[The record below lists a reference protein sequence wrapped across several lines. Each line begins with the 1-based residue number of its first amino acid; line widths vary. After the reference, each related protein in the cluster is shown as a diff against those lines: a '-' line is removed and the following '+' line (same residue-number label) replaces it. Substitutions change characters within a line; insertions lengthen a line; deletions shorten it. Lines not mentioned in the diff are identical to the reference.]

1 MRILSIFLLLALFS
15 IESSG
20 QSDLLIFKKNNR
32 TIQSF
37 YPDSKIQFM
46 ANDMPHEGY
55 ITAIERDSLFLIQY
69 DIRQVYTNLGVYILD
84 TVARYRYAVPF
95 KEITGIIKDRSSFV
109 GASGVALLG
118 GGILL
123 TTGGLLTWVFA
134 KPNTRYYARP
144 EFVIGAAVAAAV
156 GYAMMKASGSSL
168 QKLGKKY
175 TLTYIHMK

>member
-109 GASGVALLG
+109 GA
-118 GGILL
+118 
-123 TTGGLLTWVFA
+123 
-134 KPNTRYYARP
+134 
-144 EFVIGAAVAAAV
+144 
-156 GYAMMKASGSSL
+156 
-168 QKLGKKY
+168 
-175 TLTYIHMK
+175 

>member
-1 MRILSIFLLLALFS
+1 MRILSIFLLLAFIS
-15 IESSG
+15 TQSRA

-32 TIQSF
+32 TIQSY
-37 YPDSKIQFM
+37 YPDSKIQFVS
-46 ANDMPHEGY
+46 NDIPHEGY

-69 DIRQVYTNLGVYILD
+69 DIRQVYTNLGVYVLD

-95 KEITGIIKDRSSFV
+95 KEITAITKDKSSFL
-109 GASGVALLG
+109 GASGASLLG
-118 GGILL
+118 GGALL
-123 TTGGLLTWVFA
+123 TAGGLLTWVFA

-144 EFVIGAAVAAAV
+144 ELVIGAAAAAV
-156 GYAMMKASGSSL
+156 VGYIMIKAAGSSQ